1 MEFNDPKYFFSVVYR
16 GAIVSVKTTDEIVA
30 LGRSCGGLRV
40 FVEWAA
46 GDKSRLISIT
56 LEGLNEI
63 SSSFRRS

>member
-1 MEFNDPKYFFSVVYR
+1 
-16 GAIVSVKTTDEIVA
+16 VSVKTTDEIVA